1 MDLPK
6 IPHSPRGML
15 GRGRHPQRPIMGAM
29 KSIPVPDRSNA
40 RVQRLAQVK
49 FIGLPLELPP
59 PSETDRTFP
68 ARLLASL
75 RETLS
80 RVIGCLEAARP

>member
-1 MDLPK
+1 MLRRRGPV
-6 IPHSPRGML
+6 PHRT
-15 GRGRHPQRPIMGAM
+15 MGAM
-29 KSIPVPDRSNA
+29 KPMTVPARCNA

-59 PSETDRTFP
+59 PSETDRTLP
-68 ARLLASL
+68 ARLVASL
-75 RETLS
+75 RDTLS

>member
-1 MDLPK
+1 MRPRPPHANMD
-6 IPHSPRGML
+6 
-15 GRGRHPQRPIMGAM
+15 AM
-29 KSIPVPDRSNA
+29 KSIPVPDRCNA

-59 PSETDRTFP
+59 PSETDRTLP
-68 ARLLASL
+68 ARLLASF
-75 RETLS
+75 RDTVS

>member
-1 MDLPK
+1 
-6 IPHSPRGML
+6 
-15 GRGRHPQRPIMGAM
+15 MGAM
-29 KSIPVPDRSNA
+29 KSISFPDRPNA
-40 RVQRLAQVK
+40 RVRRLAQVK

-59 PSETDRTFP
+59 PCETDRTFP

-75 RETLS
+75 RDTVS